1 MILINLLPHREA
13 AKKQR
18 KDHFNAA
25 LVASALAGAGI
36 AVLIYLG
43 YQAAIAGQQS
53 VNRILKAE
61 ISKLDTQI
69 KEISNLEAEIAA
81 LTARQQAVE
90 KLQAD
95 RNTPVN
101 LLTELVTMLP
111 EGVYITNMTQAG
123 AVVSIRGVAQSQDR
137 ISELLR
143 NISNKGVWLTKPDLI
158 EITAG
163 TAALSARDQRRVAN
177 FSMRMTLV
185 PPSAPASVAS
195 SPARVAS
202 STVPVTAVKK

>member
-13 AKKQR
+13 AKKLR

-25 LVASALAGAGI
+25 LVASLLAGAAA

-43 YQAAIAGQQS
+43 FQAAISSQES
-53 VNRILKAE
+53 VNRILKSE
-61 ISKLDTQI
+61 IGKLDVQI
-69 KEISNLEAEIAA
+69 KEIANIEAEIAA
-81 LTARQQAVE
+81 LTARQRAVE
-90 KLQAD
+90 QLQSD

-111 EGVYITNMTQAG
+111 DGVYINSMSQAG
-123 AVVSIRGVAQSQDR
+123 AVVNIRGVAQSQER

-143 NISNKGVWLTKPDLI
+143 NISTKGIWLTKPELI

-163 TAALSARDQRRVAN
+163 SAALSARDTRRVAN

-185 PPSAPASVAS
+185 PASAPASAAS
-195 SPARVAS
+195 APASAAKA
-202 STVPVTAVKK
+202 PAGK